1 MRWVPLSHFADGEKE
16 GKSVIQSPRTELG
29 SVELLGFSVRKL
41 TLNLGVVTR
50 AFEIRTL
57 RQQRQ
62 TVLEFKASLI

>member
-16 GKSVIQSPRTELG
+16 GKSVIQSPKTEFG

-41 TLNLGVVTR
+41 NLGVVTH

-57 RQQRQ
+57 RWPRQ